1 MSEFNKIKSNL
12 DLSPKHIK
20 NTVNVTILSTFSLSI
35 ITFIVYYI
43 YHSISKV
50 SHNNILKF
58 LIPAVIIGGL
68 ITGGVYFFIY
78 KEDTED
84 RFTELNKNT
93 LNVTI
98 LSIFSLSII
107 GFIVYYIY
115 NSIGKVPNNNILK
128 LLIPAVI
135 FGGLLIGGV
144 YYSISYKTDDE
155 YDFVSSDRMENIN
168 SVFTSYFGN
177 RWPMIFACF
186 GILLCIIII
195 QLYFN
200 VSSYNLTI
208 NDDNNFHKLQIFL
221 LWFGIIFTLLVA
233 GIFLLGYKKYRSD
246 KIKKSETEGDFSSYN
261 SKKSNVVQFIGIL
274 LATIVILII
283 LLKTLITFLH
293 KNR

>member
-35 ITFIVYYI
+35 IT
-43 YHSISKV
+43 
-50 SHNNILKF
+50 
-58 LIPAVIIGGL
+58 
-68 ITGGVYFFIY
+68 
-78 KEDTED
+78 
-84 RFTELNKNT
+84 
-93 LNVTI
+93 
-98 LSIFSLSII
+98 
-107 GFIVYYIY
+107 FIVYYIY

-186 GILLCIIII
+186 GILL
-195 QLYFN
+195 
-200 VSSYNLTI
+200 
-208 NDDNNFHKLQIFL
+208 
-221 LWFGIIFTLLVA
+221 
-233 GIFLLGYKKYRSD
+233 
-246 KIKKSETEGDFSSYN
+246 
-261 SKKSNVVQFIGIL
+261 
-274 LATIVILII
+274 
-283 LLKTLITFLH
+283 
-293 KNR
+293 